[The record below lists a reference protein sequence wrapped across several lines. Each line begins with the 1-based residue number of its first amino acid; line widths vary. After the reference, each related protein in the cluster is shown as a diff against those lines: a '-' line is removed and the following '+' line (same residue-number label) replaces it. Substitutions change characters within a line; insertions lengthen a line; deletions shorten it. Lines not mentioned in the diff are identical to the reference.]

1 VKIKMQEKFVLKAKT
16 AIKRVAAMSTGAL
29 MLGATALG
37 AVAATDLGDYPAP
50 FVTAGQWGALV
61 VVGSGANAADIVGA
75 TDIVGRLAQEAVSPV
90 SGTGTTI
97 VTGGT
102 AAKAHFGQGIANS
115 TIGDALDYE
124 MEDDDISMLLD
135 GQITFQSTDYDSREM
150 LKLNQ
155 DSPIVHTSLTGSDDD
170 YETTPYMEV
179 SRNTIQYYYLFDKAI
194 NASTATT
201 SQPLTID
208 FLGKSLKITS
218 VDTNGNGFTAYV
230 GDEYFLNVGDSVT
243 VNGKVVT
250 LNNVASCSSSP
261 CNVIVDV
268 DGVQETISGTETVGA
283 IELTVDETF
292 YSDTTAERSAS
303 IVIGEQSSESYKN
316 NDEYVDY
323 CGVKWASASCKKTD
337 PDWKWVIN
345 GLEGNAVGDT
355 NQTDGSAGPTIGIK
369 NDFVINGDDDDPIT
383 VGGCYDLP
391 NGYLE
396 ICFDSLTT
404 DDYIDIT
411 MAFESD
417 TDLSNEDASK
427 TSEETVYITSSVED
441 TLELQADAI
450 NGLSAATKTDEV
462 WLWLNDSATMQ
473 MEVFYTDS
481 NNNLVGAGNVT
492 WGTSDVVLD
501 FLQVVYGS
509 TKSGNVGMAVGNV
522 SATVVNITIDVR
534 DDDTKFVNG
543 ADDIETNWTTNGLK
557 FVSLGPTLGANEA
570 GEMSWGHPMTD
581 ISTKD
586 ENHLTQYGIMVYDP
600 KSNGASDE
608 VKISVPSDQIRAN
621 LIVQGASTTVSTSG
635 GSVQVNSIAGVDLV
649 KLDTEVTDK
658 TSKPMIIVGGPAINP
673 LAAEAMGLTFPAYG
687 AASGI
692 PQDKALIKL
701 YENAFGGTNVALV
714 VAGWEAAN
722 TRDATSILKDY
733 ATYATQLD
741 GKMAVEVSGTSI
753 TAVTETVAVEEEVVA
768 DDAAAIE

>member
-1 VKIKMQEKFVLKAKT
+1 MQEKFVIKAKT

-90 SGTGTTI
+90 SGTGTTV

-102 AAKAHFGQGIANS
+102 SAKAYFGEGIANA
-115 TIGDALDYE
+115 THNDALDYE
-124 MEDDDISMLLD
+124 LEDDDISMLTD
-135 GQITFQSTDYDSREM
+135 GQITFQSTDYDVREM
-150 LKLNQ
+150 IVLGQ

-179 SRNTIQYYYLFDKAI
+179 ARNSIQYYYLFDKAI
-194 NASTATT
+194 NVSTASS

-208 FLGKSLKITS
+208 FLGKTLKVTS
-218 VDTNGNGFTAYV
+218 VDANGNGFTAYV
-230 GDEYFLNVGDSVT
+230 GDEFFLNVGDAVT
-243 VNGKVVT
+243 VLDKTIT

-268 DGVQETISGTETVGA
+268 DGVAETVSGTEVVNG

-303 IVIGEQSSESYKN
+303 IVIGEQSSESYT
-316 NDEYVDY
+316 DSDQYTDY
-323 CGVKWASASCKKTD
+323 CATKWASASCKKTD

-391 NGYLE
+391 NDFIE

-404 DDYIDIT
+404 DDYLDLT
-411 MAFESD
+411 MTFESD
-417 TDLSNEDASK
+417 TDLSNENASR
-427 TSEETVYITSSVED
+427 TSEETISIKSSVED
-441 TLELQADAI
+441 SLQLKASAI
-450 NGLSAATKTDEV
+450 DGLSADVKTDQI
-462 WLWLNDSATMQ
+462 WLWINDSDSVQ
-473 MEVFYTDS
+473 LHVYYEDS
-481 NNNLVGAGNVT
+481 NNDLEGAGNVST
-492 WGTSDVVLD
+492 WGTD
-501 FLQVVYGS
+501 FLDVIYGS
-509 TKSGNVGMAVGNV
+509 TKAGNVIM
-522 SATVVNITIDVR
+522 SAMNLTTTVYTTTFKVK
-534 DDDTKFVNG
+534 DDDSKFDYG
-543 ADDIETNWTTNGLK
+543 DDIVINWTTASG
-557 FVSLGPTLGANEA
+557 VITSLGPTLGANEA
-570 GEMSWGHPMTD
+570 GELFWGNLSSD

-586 ENHLTQYGIMVYDP
+586 ENHLTAYGIMIYDP

-621 LIVQGASTTVSTSG
+621 IIVQGQSSTIATTG

-673 LAAEAMGLTFPAYG
+673 LAAEAMGLTYPAYG

-692 PQDKALIKL
+692 PADKALIKL
-701 YENAFGGTNVALV
+701 YENAFGGTNMALV

-722 TRDATSILKDY
+722 TRDAANILKDY
-733 ATYATQLD
+733 ATYAADLD
-741 GKMAVEVSGTSI
+741 GKMAVEVSGTSV
-753 TAVTETVAVEEEVVA
+753 TAVTETVAVEEEVVE
-768 DDAAAIE
+768 DEVVE